1 MYWKRRQRR
10 LKPEN
15 RIWELDAARGLCIL
29 GMVAIHLLYDLTWLY
44 PVLQLGASPLFLFW
58 KQWGGVLFFL
68 ISGICATLGRRSTR
82 RGAVVLCCAV
92 LVSAVT
98 ALVGMPVRFGVLHCL
113 GLCMLLWGC
122 FRPLGSRALCCFG
135 VGFAALG
142 FAFGKVSVSAPFL
155 YPLGLMAPGFSSA
168 DYFPVFPY
176 LGFFLLGSSMGKK
189 LYAQRQSLLPRLAG
203 HPVSRFFCFFGRH
216 SLSVYLIHQPVL
228 LLGLS
233 RAFS

>member
-1 MYWKRRQRR
+1 
-10 LKPEN
+10 
-15 RIWELDAARGLCIL
+15 
-29 GMVAIHLLYDLTWLY
+29 MVVIHLLYDLTWLY
-44 PVLQLGASPLFLFW
+44 PVLQLEASPLFLFL
-58 KQWGGVLFFL
+58 KEGGGVLFFL
-68 ISGICATLGRRSTR
+68 ISGICVTLGRRGTR

-92 LVSAVT
+92 LVSVVT
-98 ALVGMPVRFGVLHCL
+98 ALAGMPVRFGVLHCL

-122 FRPLGSRALCCFG
+122 FRPLGSRALCSFG
-135 VGFAALG
+135 MGFAALG
-142 FAFGKVSVSAPFL
+142 FVFGKVSVSAPFL
-155 YPLGLMAPGFSSA
+155 YPLGLTAPGFSSA

-176 LGFFLLGSSMGKK
+176 LGFFLLGSSVGKK

-233 RAFS
+233 LGISE

>member
-29 GMVAIHLLYDLTWLY
+29 GMVVIHLLYDLTWLY
-44 PVLQLGASPLFLFW
+44 PVLQLENSPLFLFL
-58 KQWGGVLFFL
+58 KEGGGVLFFL

-82 RGAVVLCCAV
+82 RGAVVLCCAF
-92 LVSAVT
+92 LVSVVT

-135 VGFAALG
+135 VGCAALG
-142 FAFGKVSVSAPFL
+142 FVFGKVSVSVPFL
-155 YPLGLMAPGFSSA
+155 YPLGLTAPGFSSA

-189 LYAQRQSLLPRLAG
+189 LYAKRQSLLPRLAG